1 MRLCTLNAGL
11 LLVKLL
17 PPVMTEPAAE
27 IEAPLMT
34 ADHPDSPLAF
44 GILQHTDE
52 EPLVHALFSMHC
64 HSLWSAAI
72 DAAICQQSSDQHSG
86 TSSCFPAAHP
96 VKAGI
101 LPRTEMHQL
110 VGSHLH

>member
-72 DAAICQQSSDQHSG
+72 DANLPTVIRSTQWYIIMFSSSTSCQGWYLAQD
-86 TSSCFPAAHP
+86 
-96 VKAGI
+96 
-101 LPRTEMHQL
+101 
-110 VGSHLH
+110 